1 MKHAVILLDG
11 MADYPIPSL
20 GEKTPLAYADTPNMD
35 YMFQNGWGGMVKNVP
50 PGLAPESAVANLSVL
65 GYDPETVFTGRSPLE
80 AASMGVVLKDTD
92 ITARCNLV
100 TLSDEPNYEDK
111 TILDYC
117 ADEIGSAEARELVFA
132 LNEHNR
138 EKDMHFYPGISYRNL
153 MVWNNGPTDLELV
166 PPHDITGKPIAG
178 YLPANARLLDVM
190 RQSHTLLKDHP
201 VNLDRIK
208 KGLRPANSVWFWGAG
223 KKTVLQDFMAKYG
236 KKGAV
241 IGAVDLIRGIGISAG
256 MEVIEVPGAT
266 GNFHTNYKGKGEACI
281 RAFREG
287 FDFVFIHIE
296 APDEC
301 GHRGELENK
310 VKSIELIDSHIIGPI
325 LAALE
330 DYSAFK
336 IMALADH
343 PTPLALKTHTREAVP
358 FVVYGKGCNSHM
370 ANRSERTSDEDPP
383 GFTEENAKKTGIL
396 FDKGTLLMEEFIKQC
411 Q

>member
-223 KKTVLQDFMAKYG
+223 KKNRLTRLYG
-236 KKGAV
+236 KVRQKGCCYWRS
-241 IGAVDLIRGIGISAG
+241 GFD
-256 MEVIEVPGAT
+256 T
-266 GNFHTNYKGKGEACI
+266 GNRHQCRNGGDRSSGGNRKLPHQLQRQRRSLHPCFPRG
-281 RAFREG
+281 FR
-287 FDFVFIHIE
+287 FCFY
-296 APDEC
+296 PY
-301 GHRGELENK
+301 RG
-310 VKSIELIDSHIIGPI
+310 
-325 LAALE
+325 
-330 DYSAFK
+330 
-336 IMALADH
+336 
-343 PTPLALKTHTREAVP
+343 
-358 FVVYGKGCNSHM
+358 
-370 ANRSERTSDEDPP
+370 
-383 GFTEENAKKTGIL
+383 TGR
-396 FDKGTLLMEEFIKQC
+396 MWS
-411 Q
+411 